1 MASLGVDAATP
12 GLHRPERRTQVLLQP
27 HPITRPTDQAH
38 PPSPI
43 TRPTAQAPCPRP
55 ATGLVAPWVY
65 MHLPTSPAHSAHGCP
80 NLRHRCEQEQLRCP
94 RTPSSTMAA
103 SGGI

>member
-12 GLHRPERRTQVLLQP
+12 GLHRPERRTQVLPSPTPSRGPQP
-27 HPITRPTDQAH
+27 RPLVQGRPQGWWHTGSTCISQPARPT
-38 PPSPI
+38 
-43 TRPTAQAPCPRP
+43 
-55 ATGLVAPWVY
+55 
-65 MHLPTSPAHSAHGCP
+65 LPMGP

-94 RTPSSTMAA
+94 RAPSSAMAA